1 MEGRECLIFLENSW
15 PPCILFPR
23 NAYTFNFKEDRSILE
38 ARWRSRNRFIASN
51 NNTASSK
58 FSSRKRS
65 HENTDRPNNILSF
78 KKRIYISSRQEDK
91 IRLFFTVLRRAFS
104 MFDSTKSGRIEKEK
118 VRTILNTLGHTFD
131 DHELEVLLKQE
142 DEEGIHSS
150 NVSITP
156 PSFFFISL

>member
-1 MEGRECLIFLENSW
+1 
-15 PPCILFPR
+15 
-23 NAYTFNFKEDRSILE
+23 
-38 ARWRSRNRFIASN
+38 
-51 NNTASSK
+51 
-58 FSSRKRS
+58 
-65 HENTDRPNNILSF
+65 
-78 KKRIYISSRQEDK
+78 
-91 IRLFFTVLRRAFS
+91 